1 MNAPPPTRRFG
12 LVLPLVLAGLAIGAG
27 NLLSKRIGRAP
38 GVAPSGSTTTAAHAA
53 AAAGLPADD
62 SGVFQVARATG
73 LVEAQ
78 RDGRWI
84 PIKNGD
90 TLTRADV
97 VRTAA
102 GAGAILKLSA
112 GTEIELR
119 ERVEIGLDRLPS
131 GPTVDL
137 RRGKVLARVSGSDA
151 LAITSHQTRTANE
164 GPARFVVLSDPQ
176 GRVSVATLSGAAR
189 FAAGGKEVSVA
200 AGTQSSSLG
209 GAAPTDPERIPE
221 EIFLEV
227 VWPAA
232 EQRHTVDHTEI
243 RGRATPSSAVRV
255 NGTPAPVGADGQF
268 TTGLPLHEGKN
279 PVQVEVEDLTG
290 RTRRAS
296 GTVVRRGLPQP
307 ALTPEPTELWKK

>member
-1 MNAPPPTRRFG
+1 MNAPRSRRRLG
-12 LVLPLVLAGLAIGAG
+12 LILPLVLAGLALGAG
-27 NLLSKRIGRAP
+27 NLISKRLRRG
-38 GVAPSGSTTTAAHAA
+38 PSEASTASPATSARAA

-62 SGVFQVARATG
+62 SSVFQVATATG
-73 LVEAQ
+73 VVEAQ
-78 RDGRWI
+78 RDGRWM
-84 PIKNGD
+84 PIRNGD

-102 GAGAILKLSA
+102 GAQAILKLSA

-137 RRGKVLARVSGSDA
+137 RRGKVLARVSGTDA
-151 LAITSHQTRTANE
+151 LAITSHQTRTAND

-200 AGTQSSSLG
+200 AGAQSSSLA
-209 GAAPTDPERIPE
+209 GAAPADPERIPE

-227 VWPAA
+227 VWPAS
-232 EQRHTVDHTEI
+232 EQRHTVEHTEI
-243 RGRATPSSAVRV
+243 RGRATPSSVVRV
-255 NGTPAPVGADGQF
+255 NGAPAPVGADGQF
-268 TTGLPLHEGKN
+268 TTALPLAEGKN
-279 PVQVEVEDLTG
+279 PVEVEVEDLTG

-296 GTVVRRGLPQP
+296 GTVLRRGPAQP

>member
-1 MNAPPPTRRFG
+1 MNAPRPTRRFG
-12 LVLPLVLAGLAIGAG
+12 LVLPLVLAGLALGAG
-27 NLLSKRIGRAP
+27 NLLLKRIRRGPEVAAT
-38 GVAPSGSTTTAAHAA
+38 APSSSARAAP
-53 AAAGLPADD
+53 AAGVRVDD
-62 SGVFQVARATG
+62 SSVFQVATAIG
-73 LVEAQ
+73 VVEAQ

-84 PIKNGD
+84 PIQNGD

-102 GAGAILKLSA
+102 GAQAVLKLSA

-137 RRGKVLARVSGSDA
+137 RRGKVLARVSGTDA
-151 LAITSHQTRTANE
+151 LAITSHQTRTAND

-176 GRVSVATLSGAAR
+176 GRVSVATLSGSAR
-189 FAAGGKEVSVA
+189 FAAGGKEVGVA
-200 AGTQSSSLG
+200 AGTQSSSLA
-209 GAAPTDPERIPE
+209 GAAPADPERIPE

-232 EQRHTVDHTEI
+232 EQRHTVEHTEI
-243 RGRATPSSAVRV
+243 RGRARPSSVVRV
-255 NGTPAPVGADGQF
+255 NGAPASVGADGQF
-268 TTGLPLHEGKN
+268 TTALPLAEGKN
-279 PVQVEVEDLTG
+279 PVEIEVEDLTG
-290 RTRRAS
+290 RTRQVS
-296 GTVVRRGLPQP
+296 STVVRRGPAQP